1 MRGEKTIIVAGHTDN
16 TSMKARDTENFIQQ
30 FLRLLPA
37 DLSRSREDF
46 EKVVRASLNA
56 TFSRMNLV
64 TREEFDVQAQLLS
77 NSRAAAGRTGAEN
90 RRAGKN
96 AFGKTGV
103 RLK

>member
-1 MRGEKTIIVAGHTDN
+1 MKMIKPGEIED
-16 TSMKARDTENFIQQ
+16 FIQQ
-30 FLRLLPA
+30 FLRLLPR

-64 TREEFDVQAQLLS
+64 TREEFDIQSQLLS
-77 NSRAAAGRTGAEN
+77 NTRAAMDELEKKN
-90 RRAGKN
+90 HLPGKST
-96 AFGKTGV
+96 FRKTSG

>member
-1 MRGEKTIIVAGHTDN
+1 MIWNGQVGSVIMRKSREFEDFV
-16 TSMKARDTENFIQQ
+16 QQ

-56 TFSRMNLV
+56 AFSRMNLV

-77 NSRAAAGRTGAEN
+77 NSRAEMDELEKKITELEKALSEKQASG
-90 RRAGKN
+90 
-96 AFGKTGV
+96 
-103 RLK
+103 

>member
-1 MRGEKTIIVAGHTDN
+1 MRESRGFEDFV
-16 TSMKARDTENFIQQ
+16 QQ

-37 DLSRSREDF
+37 DLSRSREDL

-77 NSRAAAGRTGAEN
+77 NSRAALDELEKKITELEKALSEKQASG
-90 RRAGKN
+90 
-96 AFGKTGV
+96 
-103 RLK
+103 

>member
-1 MRGEKTIIVAGHTDN
+1 
-16 TSMKARDTENFIQQ
+16 MKARDTENFIQQ

-77 NSRAAAGRTGAEN
+77 NSRAALDELEQ
-90 RRAGKN
+90 KISELE
-96 AFGKTGV
+96 KTLSEKQASG
-103 RLK
+103 